1 MIQQI
6 YDNNFGS
13 THEFN
18 IKGSVSAETGGHW
31 NLIVPNSKKWT
42 IHLRVN
48 VSHVNALKDVD
59 MVTVIKD
66 SLIFAEGCECLISEC
81 SV

>member
-31 NLIVPNSKKWT
+31 NLIVPNSVFFNNYKKNELYT
-42 IHLRVN
+42 Y
-48 VSHVNALKDVD
+48 VS
-59 MVTVIKD
+59 T
-66 SLIFAEGCECLISEC
+66 
-81 SV
+81 

>member
-1 MIQQI
+1 MMQQI

-31 NLIVPNSKKWT
+31 NLIVPNSVFFNNCKKNEQYT
-42 IHLRVN
+42 Y
-48 VSHVNALKDVD
+48 VS
-59 MVTVIKD
+59 T
-66 SLIFAEGCECLISEC
+66 
-81 SV
+81 